1 MKVRDSRKK
10 QRLSQKALAEGIC
23 TQATISKIENKNRC
37 ESLDVFSSVCSK
49 LGLIVFDCLEKSN
62 EQELDRLL
70 NDVEDLCEQME
81 HKQAY
86 QLLKKSDINIDL
98 ISDDLKIKYL
108 YYKGSTCLLTE
119 FNYQQAMI
127 YLNQGIMIIK
137 KPTIYNLLSMNA
149 IGISYQLQGKMNQAR
164 EYNEKAYEMIGHLSD
179 DKLPRV
185 ACRLFYNLAKFYSE
199 CKDYEKSIQLCN
211 QGIELSKELNFTFNV
226 DVLLYEKGYNEY
238 YLSGTTEGYKIAYH
252 FTNYLG
258 HHKILEYI
266 KKDLERYS
274 INV

>member
-49 LGLIVFDCLEKSN
+49 LGLIVSDCLEKSN
-62 EQELDRLL
+62 EQELEKILD
-70 NDVEDLCEQME
+70 DVESLCEQME
-81 HKQAY
+81 HRQAY
-86 QLLKKSDINIDL
+86 QLLKKSDINSDL

-119 FNYQQAMI
+119 FNYKQAMI
-127 YLNQGIMIIK
+127 YLNQGIKIIK

-149 IGISYQLQGKMNQAR
+149 IGISYHLQGKMNQAR
-164 EYNEKAYEMIGHLSD
+164 EYHEKAYEMIGQLFV

-199 CKDYEKSIQLCN
+199 CRDYERSIQLCN

-226 DVLLYEKGYNEY
+226 DVLLYEKAYNEY
-238 YLSGTTEGYKIAYH
+238 HLNGTIEGYKIAYY
-252 FTNYLG
+252 FTDFMN
-258 HHKILEYI
+258 HKVLMEII
-266 KKDLERYS
+266 KKNMKEYNIQL
-274 INV
+274 